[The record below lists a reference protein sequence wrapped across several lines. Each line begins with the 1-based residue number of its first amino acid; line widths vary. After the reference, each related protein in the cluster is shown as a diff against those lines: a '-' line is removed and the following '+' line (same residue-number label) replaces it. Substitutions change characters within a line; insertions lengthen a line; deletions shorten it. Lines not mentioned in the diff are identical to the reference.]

1 MNVSIIGSGI
11 GGLSAAIRLRN
22 KGHDVNVFEKNNIP
36 GGKLS
41 TFKLGEFRFDAGPSL
56 FTMPGLVD
64 ELFEICNENPRDYFN
79 YKKKDIHCKYHWDD
93 GTKFIAYSNKLKFIN
108 EIIKKFNV
116 DEDVIRKY
124 LKKAEKKYNLTEKIF
139 LKKSLHKFSTFTNI
153 ETLKALFQIN
163 IFQINKTLNQV
174 NTEELKSDYLIQIFN
189 RYATYNGS
197 SPYQTPGM
205 MTLIQHLENNYG
217 TYIPDGGMYEITN
230 SLFKLAKKI
239 GVKFNFNS
247 NVSNINVSNSK
258 IESLTIN
265 NKIKHK
271 SDYFISNIDTNYFY
285 NNLFEKK
292 INHPSLKEERSSSAI
307 IFYWGMNKVFE
318 NLELHNIFFSSN
330 YKEEFKYIFKNKEL
344 YDDPTVYINIT
355 AKDVKKDAPKNC
367 ENWFVMIN
375 TPHDNNQN
383 WENEIKRLRKSILNK
398 IEKNLKVSIE
408 KNIVEERVYT
418 PKDLEKNTNSY
429 LGSLY
434 GTASN
439 NIFSSFLRHPNFSRK
454 FENLFFCG
462 GSVHPGGG
470 IPLCLLSSKIA
481 TDLIENS

>member
-56 FTMPGLVD
+56 FTMPVLVD

-116 DEDVIRKY
+116 DEDVIRNY
-124 LKKAEKKYNLTEKIF
+124 LKKAEKKYNLTENIF

-163 IFQINKTLNQV
+163 IFQINKTLDQV
-174 NTEELKSDYLIQIFN
+174 NTKELKNDYLTQIFN

-217 TYIPDGGMYEITN
+217 TYIPEGGMYEISN

-271 SDYFISNIDTNYFY
+271 SDYFMSNIDTNYFY

-318 NLELHNIFFSSN
+318 KLDLHNIFFSSN
-330 YKEEFKYIFKNKEL
+330 YKEEFRHIFKKKEL

-355 AKDVKKDAPKNC
+355 SKDVVSDAPKGC

-375 TPHDNNQN
+375 SPYDTGQDWNKI
-383 WENEIKRLRKSILNK
+383 IKSVKRTTINKINSILNTD
-398 IEKNLKVSIE
+398 IEDFIEFEKVFS
-408 KNIVEERVYT
+408 
-418 PKDLEKNTNSY
+418 PKTLEKNTQSY

-434 GTASN
+434 GSSSN
-439 NIFSSFLRHPNFSRK
+439 DKTSAFLRHPNFSK
-454 FENLFFCG
+454 HIQNLYFCG

-470 IPLCLLSSKIA
+470 IPLCLLSAKIVSE
-481 TDLIENS
+481 LIKKQ